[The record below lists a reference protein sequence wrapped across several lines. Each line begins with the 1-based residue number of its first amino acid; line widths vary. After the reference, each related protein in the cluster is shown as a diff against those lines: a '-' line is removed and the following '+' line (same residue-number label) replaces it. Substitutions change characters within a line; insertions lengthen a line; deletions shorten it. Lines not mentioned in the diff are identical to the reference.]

1 MTQILPASPFTL
13 EAADAACLAPA
24 DAAGMLAH
32 LPWSRMVV
40 LGDGAAAGVRV
51 PVRGYRDLA
60 FPERVGHALAAT
72 RPDFAYRNVARR
84 DAVARDM
91 REHQLDAA
99 LELRPDLAL
108 VAAGRSDALRADF
121 DPQAT
126 RSELRSVLG
135 ALLAAGAQ
143 PVTAGPF
150 ALPYPAPARRLGV
163 VDAILR
169 SVAAE
174 HHAVHV
180 GLDRPHAD
188 ARGHA
193 VAASAIA
200 EALAS
205 VR

>member
-1 MTQILPASPFTL
+1 MTQILPASPFAR
-13 EAADAACLAPA
+13 ESSDPACLAPA
-24 DAAGMLAH
+24 DAAGLLSH
-32 LPWSRMVV
+32 LPWTRMVV
-40 LGDGAAAGVRV
+40 LGDGAAAGART
-51 PVRGYRDLA
+51 PVAGYRDLA

-72 RPDFAYRNVARR
+72 RPAFAYRNLARR
-84 DAVARDM
+84 DAVARTV
-91 REHQLDAA
+91 REEQLAGALA
-99 LELRPDLAL
+99 LEPDLAL

-126 RSELRSVLG
+126 RSELRTVLG

-143 PVTAGPF
+143 PVMAGPF
-150 ALPYPAPARRLGV
+150 ALPYPGAARRLDV
-163 VDAILR
+163 VDAIVR

-180 GLDRPHAD
+180 DVGRPPAD

-193 VAASAIA
+193 VAATAIA

-205 VR
+205 AR